1 MDKKE
6 RRKVIF
12 KKIFVVV
19 IAILLILTFSSKSF
33 YNYRLPVVTASLPK
47 QGKLVFSAEGVS
59 ELTYAYVESFYA
71 DIDGRIREILVET
84 GEEVRKGQSL
94 IRFELSGTGEM
105 YDVTAPKDGIITWI
119 SANKGMYVSSMQN
132 TILYEIAEKSEEWVC
147 SLIIS
152 DDQLEHIS
160 MESIPVL
167 EIVSRNETV
176 EGEIRSI
183 IAYADQNMEGYKVNI
198 TVRMADDSLAGE
210 RVNVTVKEDGEQYD
224 TLIPVAALCKDATG
238 YYVLVLQEND
248 SVLGEGY
255 KAHRMSVDLLDSDES
270 YCAVRGLPTD
280 ELVIIASTS
289 EIADGSNVF
298 YEGDGMR

>member
-1 MDKKE
+1 MDITEK
-6 RRKVIF
+6 RNGIF
-12 KKIFVVV
+12 KKIFVALFVV
-19 IAILLILTFSSKSF
+19 LLILTFISKSF

-47 QGKLVFSAEGVS
+47 QGKLAFTVEGTS
-59 ELTYAYVESFYA
+59 EFTYAYVETFYA
-71 DIDGRIREILVET
+71 DIDGRIKEILVET
-84 GEEVRKGQSL
+84 GEEVRKNQPL

-105 YDVTAPKDGIITWI
+105 YDVTAAKDGIITWI
-119 SANKGMYVSSMQN
+119 SANKGMYVSSIQN

-160 MESIPVL
+160 MESVPVL

-183 IAYADQNMEGYKVNI
+183 IAYANQNMEGYKVNI

-210 RVNVTVKEDGEQYD
+210 RVNVTVKEDGELYD
-224 TLIPVAALCKDATG
+224 ALIPVAALCKDATG
-238 YYVLVLQEND
+238 YYVLVLQEDD

-255 KAHRMSVDLLDSDES
+255 KARRMSVDLLESDES
-270 YCAVRGLPTD
+270 YCAVRSLPAD
-280 ELVIIASTS
+280 ELVIIASTG
-289 EIADGSNVF
+289 EIADGRNVF

>member
-1 MDKKE
+1 MDVTEK
-6 RRKVIF
+6 RKGIVKRMFVILF
-12 KKIFVVV
+12 T
-19 IAILLILTFSSKSF
+19 LLLVLTFISKSL

-47 QGKLVFSAEGVS
+47 QGKLAFTVEGTS
-59 ELTYAYVESFYA
+59 EITYAYVESFYA
-71 DIDGRIREILVET
+71 DIDGRIKEILVKT
-84 GEEVRKGQSL
+84 GEKVRKGQPL
-94 IRFELSGTGEM
+94 IRFELSGTGKM
-105 YDVTAPKDGIITWI
+105 YDVTAAKDGIITSI
-119 SANKGMYVSSMQN
+119 TADKGMYVSSMQN

-160 MESIPVL
+160 MKSVPVL
-167 EIVSRNETV
+167 EILSRNETV

-183 IAYADQNMEGYKVNI
+183 TAYANQNVEGYKVNI

-210 RVNVTVKEDGEQYD
+210 RVNVTVKEDGELYD
-224 TLIPVAALCKDATG
+224 TLIPAEALCKDAAG

-255 KAHRMSVDLLDSDES
+255 KARRMSVDLLESDES

-280 ELVIIASTS
+280 ELVIIASTG

-298 YEGDGMR
+298 YEGDGM